1 MNKTNFPV
9 RLKELR
15 QRKKVSQSELGS
27 FLSLDKSTISLYESG
42 KREPDFETIKKIA
55 DFFNVSTDYLLG
67 KDTPTN
73 QQKDPVEENWP
84 EVLQVLR
91 RSGKKP
97 TAQERKKIA
106 KIIETAIEAITED

>member
-1 MNKTNFPV
+1 MLGNRIKQR
-9 RLKELR
+9 RL
-15 QRKKVSQSELGS
+15 ELG
-27 FLSLDKSTISLYESG
+27 LTQEDIAKKIGVNRSTVSSWEIER
-42 KREPDFETIKKIA
+42 REPDGEILAKLANILQCTT
-55 DFFNVSTDYLLG
+55 DFLLG
-67 KDTPTN
+67 NNTPSL

>member
-1 MNKTNFPV
+1 MLGNRIKQK
-9 RLKELR
+9 RL
-15 QRKKVSQSELGS
+15 ELG
-27 FLSLDKSTISLYESG
+27 LTQEDVAKKIGVNRSTVSSWEIG
-42 KREPDFETIKKIA
+42 RREPDGEILAKLANILQC
-55 DFFNVSTDYLLG
+55 STDFLLRN
-67 KDTPTN
+67 KTSSL